1 MFWAREALQANRLA
15 GVAVSLNDVPAY
27 VQGGSAYSH
36 PILQELDELGANGL
50 TALWVQSRRHGA
62 YPQEHY
68 SQCHRLVAGR

>member
-1 MFWAREALQANRLA
+1 MYTRMCRVALLT
-15 GVAVSLNDVPAY
+15 VI
-27 VQGGSAYSH
+27 